1 VYRQVLISVELKTG
15 KTGQN
20 NRADW
25 EKSIKETRVS
35 IGL

>member
-1 VYRQVLISVELKTG
+1 VYRQVLINTELETG
-15 KTGQN
+15 KTGQK

-25 EKSIKETRVS
+25 EKSIKEARVS